1 MMVLDHQN
9 LGCLP
14 TVLMV
19 LIPPVEQTPVP
30 GPPELI
36 NDGAGPPE
44 SGLPTHHAYGTYT
57 LCGADSYLRT
67 SRTDK

>member
-1 MMVLDHQN
+1 MMVPDHHN

-14 TVLMV
+14 TMLMV
-19 LIPPVEQTPVP
+19 LIPPVEQTPVR

-44 SGLPTHHAYGTYT
+44 SGLSTHRDYGTYT
-57 LCGADSYLRT
+57 PGTKYIGGI
-67 SRTDK
+67 